1 MTSVVFI
8 HGFTDTAALWNG
20 VCTRLSMPSR
30 AVNLRHLDANP
41 RRGALLEGYRDQV
54 LTDID
59 GPTVV
64 VGHSMGSQIAELVA
78 VASPNVIGMVLLTAI
93 PLAGYPL
100 TAEQAQNFDSAARG
114 RDVANVTA
122 GRKALLVNDSESV
135 LRALVQATLATPPE
149 TAVQELEAWTAG
161 HPLGD
166 TKSTVDFPV
175 LVVGSEDWFTS
186 VDAIT
191 PRFADVSTDHVAGAG
206 HWPHV
211 EQPAAVAAILRD
223 HVERLGK

>member
-1 MTSVVFI
+1 MTAVVFI

-20 VCTRLSMPSR
+20 VCTRLSVASR
-30 AVNLRHLDANP
+30 AVNLRHVDVEP
-41 RRGALLEGYRDQV
+41 RRGAILEGYRDQV
-54 LTDID
+54 LADID

-78 VASPNVIGMVLLTAI
+78 AASPDVVGLVLLTAI

-100 TAEQAQNFDSAARG
+100 TAEQALNFDSAARG
-114 RDVANVTA
+114 RDVASITA
-122 GRKALLVNDSESV
+122 GRKALLVNDSEPV
-135 LRALVQATLATPPE
+135 LRELVQATLATPPE

-161 HPLGD
+161 HPMGD
-166 TKSTVDFPV
+166 IQSTVDVPV

-211 EQPAAVAAILRD
+211 EQPAAVAAILGNY
-223 HVERLGK
+223 VERLGK